1 MTTSRRQFLQACGML
16 GLGAAVTGVPA
27 VASAAR
33 VGNEYKVQETRF
45 MMGTVVTITALH
57 PSKQL
62 GEEAIGRSFEEITR
76 LEALLSRYQSDS
88 PVSVLNRDGRVSG
101 IPQEL
106 AEVVRSARLISKLSD
121 KAFDVT
127 IKPVVDL
134 YNEKA
139 NLNGEM
145 VLSKAEFEEALS
157 LVDAD
162 SLIQKRNSIR
172 LNREG
177 MGVTLDGIA
186 KGYIVDKASAVLAAY
201 GAKNHMINAGGDIRT
216 MGEKTGSK
224 PWVVAVQD
232 PEKKGNYPA
241 VIQMT
246 TGALATSGGYEVF
259 YDKNR
264 MYHHLVSP
272 QSGMS
277 PNNVASVS
285 VMAPSVMEA
294 DALATAAFIMQSR
307 RGIQFIESLSGREAL
322 FVTKDGMKMSTP
334 QFG

>member
-1 MTTSRRQFLQACGML
+1 MTTSRRQFLHACGVL
-16 GLGAAVTGVPA
+16 GLGAAVTSVPA
-27 VASAAR
+27 VAKAAR

-62 GEEAIGRSFEEITR
+62 AEEAIGRSYEEIAR
-76 LEALLSRYQSDS
+76 LEALLSRYQSAS
-88 PVSVLNRDGRVSG
+88 PVSVLNRDGRLSG
-101 IPQEL
+101 VPQEV
-106 AEVVRSARLISKLSD
+106 AEVVRNARLIGKLSD
-121 KAFDVT
+121 NAFDVT

-134 YNEKA
+134 YQEKA
-139 NLNGEM
+139 NLNGELK
-145 VLSKAEFEEALS
+145 LSKAEFKEALA
-157 LVDAD
+157 LVDAS
-162 SLIQKRNSIR
+162 SLVQKRDSIR

-177 MGVTLDGIA
+177 MGITLDGIA
-186 KGYIVDKASAVLAAY
+186 KGFIVDKASAVLAAY

-216 MGEKTGSK
+216 MGEKSGSK

-232 PEKKGNYPA
+232 PDKKGNYPA
-241 VIQMT
+241 VIQMN

-259 YDKNR
+259 YDKKR

-272 QSGMS
+272 ESGMS

-285 VMAPSVMEA
+285 VMAPTVMEA

-307 RGIQFIESLSGREAL
+307 RGMQFVESLKGREAL
-322 FVTKDGMKMSTP
+322 MVTKNGMKLTTS

>member
-16 GLGAAVTGVPA
+16 GLGAAVTGMPA

-33 VGNEYKVQETRF
+33 VGDEYKVQETRF

-62 GEEAIGRSFEEITR
+62 GQEAIGRSFEEMTR

-162 SLIQKRNSIR
+162 SLIQKRDSIR

-216 MGEKTGSK
+216 MGEKAGSK
-224 PWVVAVQD
+224 PWVIAVQD

-259 YDKNR
+259 YDKNH

-307 RGIQFIESLSGREAL
+307 RGLQFIESLSGREAL
-322 FVTKDGMKMSTP
+322 IVTKDGMKMSTP

>member
-1 MTTSRRQFLQACGML
+1 MTTSRRQFLQACGVL

-27 VASAAR
+27 VASASR

-62 GEEAIGRSFEEITR
+62 GQEAIGRSFEEITR

-88 PVSVLNRDGRVSG
+88 PVSVLNRDGRLSG

-139 NLNGEM
+139 NRNGEM
-145 VLSKAEFEEALS
+145 VLSKAEFEEALT

-162 SLIQKRNSIR
+162 SLIQKRDSIR
-172 LNREG
+172 FDREG
-177 MGVTLDGIA
+177 MGITLDGIA

-201 GAKNHMINAGGDIRT
+201 GAKNHMINAGGDVRT
-216 MGEKTGSK
+216 MGEKVGSK
-224 PWVVAVQD
+224 PWVIAVQD
-232 PEKKGNYPA
+232 PEKNGNYPA

-259 YDKNR
+259 YDKNH

-307 RGIQFIESLSGREAL
+307 RGLQFIESLNGREAL
-322 FVTKDGMKMSTP
+322 FVTKDGMKMSTS

>member
-1 MTTSRRQFLQACGML
+1 MTTSRRQFLQACGVL
-16 GLGAAVTGVPA
+16 GLGAAVSGVPA

-33 VGNEYKVQETRF
+33 VGNDYKVQETRF
-45 MMGTVVTITALH
+45 LMGTVVTITALH

-62 GEEAIGRSFEEITR
+62 GEEAIGRSFEEMVR
-76 LEALLSRYQSDS
+76 LEALLSRYNSDS
-88 PVSVLNRDGRVSG
+88 PVSVLNRDGRLSG

-106 AEVVRSARLISKLSD
+106 AEVVRNARLISKLSD
-121 KAFDVT
+121 NAFDVT

-134 YNEKA
+134 FTEKA
-139 NLNGEM
+139 NRNGEM
-145 VLSKAEFEEALS
+145 ELSKAEFKEALA

-162 SLIQKRNSIR
+162 SLIQKRDSIR

-177 MGVTLDGIA
+177 MGMTLDGIA
-186 KGYIVDKASAVLAAY
+186 KGFIVDKASAVLAAY

-216 MGEKTGSK
+216 MGEKAGSK

-232 PEKKGNYPA
+232 PDKNGNYPA
-241 VIQMT
+241 VIQMN

-259 YDKNR
+259 YDKNH

-294 DALATAAFIMQSR
+294 DALATAAFIMQTH
-307 RGIQFIESLSGREAL
+307 RGLRFIEGLNGREAL
-322 FVTKDGMKMSTP
+322 FVTKNGMKASTTH
-334 QFG
+334 FG

>member
-1 MTTSRRQFLQACGML
+1 MTTSRRQFLQACGVL

-33 VGNEYKVQETRF
+33 VGDEYKVQETRF

-57 PSKQL
+57 PSRQL

-76 LEALLSRYQSDS
+76 LEALLSRYQSAS
-88 PVSVLNRDGRVSG
+88 PVSVLNRDGRLSG

-127 IKPVVDL
+127 IKPVIDL
-134 YNEKA
+134 YGEKA

-162 SLIQKRNSIR
+162 SLIQKRDSIR

-177 MGVTLDGIA
+177 MGITLDGIA

-216 MGEKTGSK
+216 MGEKAGRK

-246 TGALATSGGYEVF
+246 TGAIATSGGYEVF
-259 YDKNR
+259 YDKNH
-264 MYHHLVSP
+264 MYNHLVNP

-294 DALATAAFIMQSR
+294 DALATATFIMQSR
-307 RGIQFIESLSGREAL
+307 RGLQFIESLNGCEAL
-322 FVTKDGMKMSTP
+322 IVTKDGMKLSTP

>member
-1 MTTSRRQFLQACGML
+1 MTTSRRQFLQACGVL

-27 VASAAR
+27 VASATR
-33 VGNEYKVQETRF
+33 VGDEYKVQETRF

-57 PSKQL
+57 SSKQL

-76 LEALLSRYQSDS
+76 LEALLSRYKSDS

-106 AEVVRSARLISKLSD
+106 AEVVRSARLLNKLSD
-121 KAFDVT
+121 SAFDVT

-134 YNEKA
+134 YSAKA
-139 NLNGEM
+139 DRKSDM
-145 VLSKAEFEEALS
+145 TLSRAEFEEALA

-177 MGVTLDGIA
+177 MGITLDGIA
-186 KGYIVDKASAVLAAY
+186 KGYIVDKASAVLAAH

-216 MGEKTGSK
+216 MGEKAGSK

-232 PEKKGNYPA
+232 PEKKGHYPA
-241 VIQMT
+241 VIQMN

-259 YDKNR
+259 YDKNH

-272 QSGMS
+272 QSGLS

-307 RGIQFIESLSGREAL
+307 KGLQFIKSLNGREAL
-322 FVTKDGMKMSTP
+322 IVTKDGMKLSTP
-334 QFG
+334 HFG

>member
-1 MTTSRRQFLQACGML
+1 MTTSRRQFLQACGVL

-76 LEALLSRYQSDS
+76 LEALLSRYRSDS
-88 PVSVLNRDGRVSG
+88 PVSVLNRDGRLSG

-106 AEVVRSARLISKLSD
+106 ADVVRNARLISKLSD

-134 YNEKA
+134 YKEKA
-139 NLNGEM
+139 NRNGKME
-145 VLSKAEFEEALS
+145 LSKAEFEEALS

-162 SLIQKRNSIR
+162 SLVQKRDSIR

-177 MGVTLDGIA
+177 MGITLDGIA

-216 MGEKTGSK
+216 MGEKVGSK

-259 YDKNR
+259 YDKHH

-285 VMAPSVMEA
+285 ILAPSVMEA

-307 RGIQFIESLSGREAL
+307 RGLQFVEALNGREAL
-322 FVTKDGMKMSTP
+322 FVTKNGMKLSTTY
-334 QFG
+334 FG